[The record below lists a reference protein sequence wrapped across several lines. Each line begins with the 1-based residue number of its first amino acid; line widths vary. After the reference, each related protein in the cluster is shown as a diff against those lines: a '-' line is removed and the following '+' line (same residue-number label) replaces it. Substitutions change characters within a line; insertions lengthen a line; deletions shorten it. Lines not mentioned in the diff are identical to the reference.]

1 YSVFYKRY
9 CLRSY
14 CPNIN
19 GINFLLPTIMYSLLA
34 EEWIYART
42 EKLRQTVFA
51 AHFNNRQKNNQI
63 NASLSFWAVSVKRKQ
78 GNFQTPTD
86 KSSCRTF

>member
-1 YSVFYKRY
+1 
-9 CLRSY
+9 
-14 CPNIN
+14 
-19 GINFLLPTIMYSLLA
+19 MYSLLA

-86 KSSCRTF
+86 SPNRISAVSDFTAQP